1 MSMTSGQEQE
11 SGLSAPGF
19 NFSLPET
26 NRPSRSPVTLTT
38 ICSLIDDIYFPII
51 HREYYLVDRSQL
63 QTQVPVEQQPLKKR
77 VLLLLTAALAAAHA
91 SHLTPSLAMLAQS
104 LRDWVDELL
113 VDALPDHNDSTL
125 QILVML
131 TIYELIEPSRNLFWH
146 LQGLIWRLAVEL
158 GWDYEEG
165 LPTSDRDPDLLS
177 PTPTISTNLRQRL
190 FHVICQLEA

>member
-1 MSMTSGQEQE
+1 MTSGQGQE
-11 SGLSAPGF
+11 SGLLAPAF

-38 ICSLIDDIYFPII
+38 ICSLVDDIYFPII
-51 HREYYLVDRSQL
+51 HRKYYLVDRSQL
-63 QTQVPVEQQPLKKR
+63 ETHVPVEQQPLKKR
-77 VLLLLTAALAAAHA
+77 VLVLLTAALAAAHA
-91 SHLTPSLAMLAQS
+91 RHLTPALAMLAQS

-113 VDALPDHNDSTL
+113 IDALPDHNDSTL
-125 QILVML
+125 QTLVML

-146 LQGLIWRLAVEL
+146 LQGLTCRIAVEL
-158 GWDYEEG
+158 GWHYEEG
-165 LPTSDRDPDLLS
+165 LRTSDRDPDLLS